1 VADAVVTRPS
11 FREVRYQSRR
21 RGCRDGS
28 WFDIVVSGYVREWA
42 SEGDKRAGRQAAAAR
57 VVVVVGGMFLG
68 FLSVA
73 CRT

>member
-1 VADAVVTRPS
+1 
-11 FREVRYQSRR
+11 
-21 RGCRDGS
+21 
-28 WFDIVVSGYVREWA
+28 VREWA